1 MPLPLA
7 VLPLAAVAAG
17 AAKRVVSGS
26 NVDGDNDHDDNDS
39 AGESGGE
46 HNNNGINSDNNGQ
59 DGSKEKGGGEENEGE
74 YTDDEHDSDSEYT
87 YETVTDD
94 EEDDNKNKREGSW
107 FGFLGGGSKRKQDEE
122 MTKGGANSDDDCE
135 EEDIVAAFDNHQR
148 NLQESMD
155 NKDDGSTSSSE
166 DEHAKH
172 HLLKSP
178 TQDITTKTKSSEK
191 AEEEEEKET
200 ILMAQ
205 AIQRVQQRIQNNGGN
220 LYDALSEGDRKLV
233 DELKG
238 IQDEEVIQ
246 QAVINSLEASLVD
259 TDKKERKVA
268 TSSQEGENHHQN
280 NLTIDT
286 IATNKKV
293 SEEETTP
300 KVSEI
305 IHAHVH
311 NKATDD
317 AAADGESE
325 VGNGDNV
332 VSSIK
337 IDASNMA
344 QHETKSAKPLH
355 KPISIGRRKIS
366 DIMNKELSDNESS
379 DEDDDDDDESSH
391 DAFLLL
397 GSYEILISDDIHN
410 GKSEALAQRSAK
422 QQKKSSSFKG
432 KVSIAKKN
440 CYGLYSAE
448 NSEEN
453 EGNSEESS
461 EGRMSNDLLSPSASD
476 VVSNR
481 ARDEEL
487 SCNEKVAKRDELIST
502 SDEEDKRGS
511 AKAVHGKRG
520 KKRKVSHGK
529 EKGRVSLERRVGR
542 QSYHEHC
549 SSSEEEEKDSEEDG
563 GNSSDEGMMSSDE
576 LISSNE
582 EEEGHDSKLG
592 ASTANAISRK
602 SQQSQ
607 GNTLITS
614 SDAIGSSINKS
625 ILEDDPGHWHS
636 RRSESEV
643 VLSRIRR
650 KHQRSLL
657 KSRRRIRTNAHATV
671 NSPDTPN
678 NNRTA
683 GGSNGGGVQQQQQ
696 QQLRRTTLRFAA
708 APVAVNKRK
717 KQMTLKSLFKKG

>member
-1 MPLPLA
+1 MDRHANLFFSPADIARFAQGRVILGQPTRPDDTNEAASKLSLVSPL
-7 VLPLAAVAAG
+7 
-17 AAKRVVSGS
+17 
-26 NVDGDNDHDDNDS
+26 
-39 AGESGGE
+39 
-46 HNNNGINSDNNGQ
+46 HNNNNLL
-59 DGSKEKGGGEENEGE
+59 
-74 YTDDEHDSDSEYT
+74 
-87 YETVTDD
+87 D
-94 EEDDNKNKREGSW
+94 EE
-107 FGFLGGGSKRKQDEE
+107 GG
-122 MTKGGANSDDDCE
+122 DDDDAPTTRTRTPLVVARILPTAMQYQQIRE
-135 EEDIVAAFDNHQR
+135 EYERRELLHRHNDKGEGIIISCCVTSLPYVYDESKSTQELHKDKDVAACHTEKKKQ
-148 NLQESMD
+148 QEQQEEKATASHPQPRGSSTD
-155 NKDDGSTSSSE
+155 GRRKISDIINKELSE
-166 DEHAKH
+166 D
-172 HLLKSP
+172 
-178 TQDITTKTKSSEK
+178 D
-191 AEEEEEKET
+191 
-200 ILMAQ
+200 
-205 AIQRVQQRIQNNGGN
+205 
-220 LYDALSEGDRKLV
+220 DA
-233 DELKG
+233 
-238 IQDEEVIQ
+238 
-246 QAVINSLEASLVD
+246 A
-259 TDKKERKVA
+259 
-268 TSSQEGENHHQN
+268 
-280 NLTIDT
+280 
-286 IATNKKV
+286 
-293 SEEETTP
+293 
-300 KVSEI
+300 
-305 IHAHVH
+305 
-311 NKATDD
+311 

-325 VGNGDNV
+325 VGKGDNV
-332 VSSIK
+332 VSSIN

-344 QHETKSAKPLH
+344 QHETKTAKPLH

-379 DEDDDDDDESSH
+379 DEEDDDDESSY
-391 DAFLLL
+391 DALLLL
-397 GSYEILISDDIHN
+397 GSNEILISNDIHN
-410 GKSEALAQRSAK
+410 GRSEALAPPRSA
-422 QQKKSSSFKG
+422 QQQTNKSSSFKG

-461 EGRMSNDLLSPSASD
+461 EGGMSNDLLSPSASD
-476 VVSNR
+476 VVAKR
-481 ARDEEL
+481 AQEEEL
-487 SCNEKVAKRDELIST
+487 SCNDKVAKRDELIST

-520 KKRKVSHGK
+520 KKRKVTHGK
-529 EKGRVSLERRVGR
+529 EKGRVSLESRVGR

-576 LISSNE
+576 LISSDN

-625 ILEDDPGHWHS
+625 IPEDDPGHWHS